1 MKKHYALF
9 FLILAGCS
17 SHQNVQ
23 NQNFPTDSELEEKVI
38 SRIDELNARPSWFK
52 ESDVFKI
59 ADGNVISLG
68 ASVIPGDH
76 RVDAAIR
83 IAQSNA
89 KAGICSAIEQ
99 RLDYVFQNAQEGTA
113 IDSNQVRFIGAE
125 ACKMT
130 TSSIRNGKIYWE
142 KVASRR
148 DSGERFSQYKVFATV
163 QMTESDL
170 KLAILEVINK
180 SAGKGGLSKD
190 FAKKLEQHWD
200 QFTKP
205 ENTLNASEEKKSPSR
220 EVSTENGID
229 QSPENNNS
237 EAMAPQPVYET
248 VTKKSSPRMRRK
260 IK

>member
-1 MKKHYALF
+1 MKKMIVPTL
-9 FLILAGCS
+9 LLLAYGCS
-17 SHQNVQ
+17 SNQNVQ
-23 NQNFPTDSELEEKVI
+23 NPNFPTDSELEEKVI
-38 SRIDELNARPSWFK
+38 SRIDDLTSRPSWFK
-52 ESDVFKI
+52 ESEVFQVT
-59 ADGNVISLG
+59 DGKVISLG

-113 IDSNQVRFIGAE
+113 LDSNQTQYIGAE

-130 TSSIRNGKIYWE
+130 SSSIRNGRIYWE
-142 KVASRR
+142 KIASRR

-170 KLAILEVINK
+170 KLAIMEAINK
-180 SAGKGGLSKD
+180 RAGKGGLSKD
-190 FAKKLEQHWD
+190 FSKKVEQHWE

-205 ENTLNASEEKKSPSR
+205 ENSEISPEEKKDTSR
-220 EVSTENGID
+220 EVSSEEGID
-229 QSPENNNS
+229 LSSQNIS
-237 EAMAPQPVYET
+237 EVMAPQPVYET
-248 VTKKSSPRMRRK
+248 ATKTPSQRVPRKVR
-260 IK
+260 